1 MERVTMADVAN
12 KANVSK
18 STVSQY
24 INNRFEYM
32 SLETKKRIECAIEEL
47 NYQPNIIAR
56 SLKQKKTYTIGVIVA
71 NILHTFSTQ
80 VIRAIEDECQRKN
93 VNVIVCNADDQPSK
107 ERKYIETLRAK
118 QVDGLIIFPTGG
130 NLDLYKKLEKSGYP
144 LVFVDRTVENTD
156 ITSVLLDNEKASSLA
171 VDHLVG
177 KGYRN
182 IAFLTTSIEMNITP
196 RIERMDGFKKAL
208 QKHNLPL
215 LEQLFAGEEI
225 HKMQEKMHFM
235 FSQDKVPDAI
245 ICGNDLTLL
254 EVLKFCR
261 KKALT
266 IPTDVALVSIDE
278 VSFSEIYN
286 PPITVVTQPSYEIG
300 TYAAQQLLQKAD
312 EHEKTE
318 ETIIRFEPK
327 LVVRSST

>member
-215 LEQLFAGEEI
+215 LEQFYAGEEI
-225 HKMQEKMHFM
+225 HKMQGKMHFM

-300 TYAAQQLLQKAD
+300 TYAAKQLLQKTD
-312 EHEKTE
+312 EHEKIE
-318 ETIIRFEPK
+318 EIIIRFEPK

>member
-215 LEQLFAGEEI
+215 LEQFYAGEEI
-225 HKMQEKMHFM
+225 HKMQGKMHFM

-300 TYAAQQLLQKAD
+300 TYAAKQLLQKAD
-312 EHEKTE
+312 EHEKIE
-318 ETIIRFEPK
+318 EIIIRFEPK